1 MPAIET
7 TEFSMRRFKEGAVAL
22 VTGAAGG
29 IGQAIV
35 QRLVAEGVSVAATDC
50 DTDALKS
57 LVGQL
62 PAGHD
67 VHVVVGDVV
76 DHDFRKELVTGTV
89 EAFGRLDVLIN
100 NAGIM
105 SGGAPESI
113 SAEDWDRVFAV
124 NVTAPFFLAQEAIP
138 HLAAARGAI
147 VNQSSI
153 LGLRAA
159 PALSPYTASKAA
171 VVGLTMALAVD
182 LAEKGVRVNALCP
195 GTIDT
200 PMPWSHAASV
210 LGPDNVEAARDAFA
224 ARQLIKRLGTPDEVA
239 AAAVFLASDD
249 ASFITGVALPVDGGW
264 SAW

>member
-1 MPAIET
+1 MP
-7 TEFSMRRFKEGAVAL
+7 RFKEGTVAL
-22 VTGAAGG
+22 VTGAGGG

-35 QRLVAEGVSVAATDC
+35 QRLVAEGVCVAVTDR
-50 DTDALKS
+50 DTDALAS
-57 LVGQL
+57 LVDRL
-62 PAGHD
+62 PGGRSLHA
-67 VHVVVGDVV
+67 VVGDVV
-76 DHDFRKELVTGTV
+76 DDDFRKDLVAGTV
-89 EAFGRLDVLIN
+89 AAFGRLDVLVN
-100 NAGIM
+100 NAGVM
-105 SGGAPESI
+105 SGGEPTTI
-113 SAEDWDRVFAV
+113 STQEWDRVFAI
-124 NVTAPFFLAQEAIP
+124 NATAPFFLAQEAIP

-153 LGLRAA
+153 LGLRGTA
-159 PALSPYTASKAA
+159 ALSPYTASKAA
-171 VVGLTMALAVD
+171 VLGITMALAAD

-200 PMPWSHAASV
+200 PMPWSYAASV
-210 LGPDNVEAARDAFA
+210 LGPDNVELARDAFA

>member
-1 MPAIET
+1 M
-7 TEFSMRRFKEGAVAL
+7 SRFKEGAVAL

-35 QRLVAEGVSVAATDC
+35 QRLVAEGVSVVVTDC
-50 DTDALKS
+50 DADALKS
-57 LVGQL
+57 LADRL
-62 PAGHD
+62 PTGHRLR
-67 VHVVVGDVV
+67 VVVGDVV
-76 DHDFRKELVTGTV
+76 DADFRKELVTGTV

-105 SGGAPESI
+105 SGGTPESI
-113 SAEDWDRVFAV
+113 SNQDWDRAHGI
-124 NVTAPFFLAQEAIP
+124 NAKAPFFLAQEAIP

-153 LGLRAA
+153 LGLRANHGLA
-159 PALSPYTASKAA
+159 AYTASKAA

-200 PMPWSHAASV
+200 PMPWSLVASV
-210 LGPDNVEAARDAFA
+210 LGPDNHDVAREALVS
-224 ARQLIKRLGTPDEVA
+224 RQLIKRLGTPDEVA

>member
-1 MPAIET
+1 M
-7 TEFSMRRFKEGAVAL
+7 EFSMSRFKEAAVAL
-22 VTGAAGG
+22 VTGAGGG

-35 QRLVAEGVSVAATDC
+35 KRLVAEGVSVVVTDC
-50 DTDALKS
+50 DADALKS
-57 LVGQL
+57 LAGQL

-67 VHVVVGDVV
+67 VLVLVGDVV
-76 DHDFRKELVTGTV
+76 DADFRKELVADTV
-89 EAFGRLDVLIN
+89 AAFGRLDVLIN

-105 SGGAPESI
+105 SGGAPEAI
-113 SAEDWDRVFAV
+113 STADWDRVHGINAK
-124 NVTAPFFLAQEAIP
+124 APFFLAQEAIP

-153 LGLRAA
+153 LGLRANY
-159 PALSPYTASKAA
+159 ALAAYTASKAA
-171 VVGLTMALAVD
+171 VVGMTRALAVD
-182 LAEKGVRVNALCP
+182 LADKGVRVNALCP

-200 PMPWSHAASV
+200 PMPWSFVASV
-210 LGPDNVEAARDAFA
+210 FGPDHDDAVRDMLAS
-224 ARQLIKRLGTPDEVA
+224 RQLIKRLGTPDEVA

>member
-1 MPAIET
+1 M
-7 TEFSMRRFKEGAVAL
+7 SRFKEGAVAL
-22 VTGAAGG
+22 VTGAGGG

-35 QRLVAEGVSVAATDC
+35 KRLVTEGVSVVVTDC
-50 DTDALKS
+50 DADALKS
-57 LVGQL
+57 LAGQL

-67 VHVVVGDVV
+67 VLVLAGDVV
-76 DHDFRKELVTGTV
+76 DADFHKELVADAV
-89 EAFGRLDVLIN
+89 AAFGRLDVLIN

-105 SGGAPESI
+105 SGGAPEAI
-113 SAEDWDRVFAV
+113 STADWDRVHGINAK
-124 NVTAPFFLAQEAIP
+124 APFFLTQEAIP

-153 LGLRAA
+153 LGLRANY
-159 PALSPYTASKAA
+159 ALAAYTASKAA
-171 VVGLTMALAVD
+171 VVGMTRALAVD
-182 LAEKGVRVNALCP
+182 LADKGVRVNALCP

-200 PMPWSHAASV
+200 PMPWTFAASV
-210 LGPDNVEAARDAFA
+210 FGPDQTDAARDILAS
-224 ARQLIKRLGTPDEVA
+224 RQLIKRLGTPDEVA

>member
-1 MPAIET
+1 M
-7 TEFSMRRFKEGAVAL
+7 SRFKEGAVAL
-22 VTGAAGG
+22 VTGAGGG

-35 QRLVAEGVSVAATDC
+35 QRLVAEGVSVVLTDC
-50 DTDALKS
+50 DADALKT
-57 LVGQL
+57 LADRL

-67 VHVVVGDVV
+67 ALVLAGDVV
-76 DHDFRKELVTGTV
+76 DADFRKELVTGTV

-105 SGGAPESI
+105 SGGTPESI
-113 SAEDWDRVFAV
+113 STEDWDRVHGINAK
-124 NVTAPFFLAQEAIP
+124 APFFLAQEAIP

-147 VNQSSI
+147 VNQSSV
-153 LGLRAA
+153 LGLRAT

-171 VVGLTMALAVD
+171 VVGMTMALAVD

-200 PMPWSHAASV
+200 PMPWSFAAPV
-210 LGPDNVEAARDAFA
+210 LGSDQNDAARDILAS
-224 ARQLIKRLGTPDEVA
+224 RQLIKRLGTPDEVA

>member
-1 MPAIET
+1 M
-7 TEFSMRRFKEGAVAL
+7 SRFKEGAVAL
-22 VTGAAGG
+22 VTGAGGG

-35 QRLVAEGVSVAATDC
+35 QRLVAEGVSVVLTDC
-50 DTDALKS
+50 DADALKT
-57 LVGQL
+57 LADRL

-67 VHVVVGDVV
+67 ALVLAGDVV
-76 DHDFRKELVTGTV
+76 DADFRKELVTGTV
-89 EAFGRLDVLIN
+89 DAFGRLDVLIN

-105 SGGAPESI
+105 SGGTPESI
-113 SAEDWDRVFAV
+113 STEDWDRVHGINAK
-124 NVTAPFFLAQEAIP
+124 APFFLAQEAIP

-147 VNQSSI
+147 VNQSSV
-153 LGLRAA
+153 LGLRAT

-171 VVGLTMALAVD
+171 VVGMTMALAVD

-200 PMPWSHAASV
+200 PMPWSFAAPV
-210 LGPDNVEAARDAFA
+210 LGSDQNDAARDILAS
-224 ARQLIKRLGTPDEVA
+224 RQLIKRLGTPDEVA

>member
-1 MPAIET
+1 M
-7 TEFSMRRFKEGAVAL
+7 SRFKEGAVAL
-22 VTGAAGG
+22 VTGAGGG

-35 QRLVAEGVSVAATDC
+35 QRLVAEDVSVVVTDC
-50 DTDALKS
+50 DADALKS
-57 LVGQL
+57 LADRL
-62 PAGHD
+62 PTGHRLR
-67 VHVVVGDVV
+67 VVVGDVV

-105 SGGAPESI
+105 SGGTPESI
-113 SAEDWDRVFAV
+113 STQDWDRAHGI
-124 NVTAPFFLAQEAIP
+124 NAKAPFFLAQEAIP

-153 LGLRAA
+153 LGLRATHGLA
-159 PALSPYTASKAA
+159 AYTASKAA

-200 PMPWSHAASV
+200 PMPWSLVASV
-210 LGPDNVEAARDAFA
+210 LGPDNHDVAREALVS
-224 ARQLIKRLGTPDEVA
+224 RQLIKRLGTPDEVA

>member
-1 MPAIET
+1 M
-7 TEFSMRRFKEGAVAL
+7 SRFKEGAVAL

-35 QRLVAEGVSVAATDC
+35 LRLVAEDVSVAAADC

-57 LVGQL
+57 LADRL
-62 PAGHD
+62 PTGHRLR
-67 VHVVVGDVV
+67 VVVGDVV
-76 DHDFRKELVTGTV
+76 DADFRKDLVADTV
-89 EAFGRLDVLIN
+89 AAFGRLDVLVN

-113 SAEDWDRVFAV
+113 STEEWDRVHGINAK
-124 NVTAPFFLAQEAIP
+124 APFFLAQEAIP
-138 HLAAARGAI
+138 HLAAARGAV

-153 LGLRAA
+153 LGLRANLGLA
-159 PALSPYTASKAA
+159 AYTASKAA
-171 VVGLTMALAVD
+171 VVGMTRALAVD
-182 LAEKGVRVNALCP
+182 LADVGVRVNALCP

-200 PMPWSHAASV
+200 PMPWSFAASV
-210 LGPDNVEAARDAFA
+210 FGPDHNDAVRDMLAS
-224 ARQLIKRLGTPDEVA
+224 RQLIKRLGTPDEVA

>member
-1 MPAIET
+1 M
-7 TEFSMRRFKEGAVAL
+7 SRFKEGAAAL

-35 QRLVAEGVSVAATDC
+35 QRLVAEGVSVCVTDL
-50 DTDALKS
+50 DSDALKS
-57 LVGQL
+57 LADRL
-62 PAGHD
+62 PPGHR
-67 VHVVVGDVV
+67 VVVGGGDVV
-76 DHDFRKELVTGTV
+76 DPDFRKELVTATV

-100 NAGIM
+100 NAGVM
-105 SGGAPESI
+105 AGGAPTEI
-113 SAEDWDRVFAV
+113 STAQWERALGI
-124 NVTAPFFLAQEAIP
+124 NATAPFFLVQEAIP
-138 HLAAARGAI
+138 HLAATRGAI

-153 LGLRAA
+153 LGLRAG

-171 VVGLTMALAVD
+171 VIGLTIALAAD
-182 LAEKGVRVNALCP
+182 LAEKGIRVNALCP

-200 PMPWSHAASV
+200 AMPWAYAASV
-210 LGPDNVEAARDAFA
+210 LGADNVELAREGFS

-264 SAW
+264 SAA